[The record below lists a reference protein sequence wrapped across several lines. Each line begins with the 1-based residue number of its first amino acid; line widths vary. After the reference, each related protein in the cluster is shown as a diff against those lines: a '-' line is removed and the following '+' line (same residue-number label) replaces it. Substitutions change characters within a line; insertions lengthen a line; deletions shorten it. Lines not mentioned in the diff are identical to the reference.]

1 MTQKWQ
7 EYKVA
12 LKTIG
17 DDSSELTT
25 SSYGSPQRIEDK
37 VSRAASSVAKQY
49 LEDVKSKVDD
59 LSTVKH
65 FDTKQMRRAQQEI

>member
-1 MTQKWQ
+1 MTEKWQ

-25 SSYGSPQRIEDK
+25 SSYSSPRRIEDK

-49 LEDVKSKVDD
+49 LEDVKRTVDD
-59 LSTVKH
+59 LSTLKH
-65 FDTKQMRRAQQEI
+65 FDTKQIRRTQQEI